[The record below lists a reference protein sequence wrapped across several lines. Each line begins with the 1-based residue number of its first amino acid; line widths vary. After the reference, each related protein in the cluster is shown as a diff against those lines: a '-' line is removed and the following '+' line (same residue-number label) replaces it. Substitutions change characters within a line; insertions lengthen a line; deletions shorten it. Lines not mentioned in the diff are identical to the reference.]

1 MKKIFNRVIILLVL
15 SVMSSL
21 FFSCRRMEGYS
32 VVLWNIPE
40 YQIQDCEVVPVYAL
54 SNISH
59 VYIIGSP
66 SGEKLEVPLWQL
78 TKPESKSKAHKRA
91 AQYKEFVGK
100 YANVKLD
107 GLPCRA
113 EPANLS
119 KQVYRLR
126 KGETIKI
133 LAKGEGDQVMAGKEA
148 LEGDWL
154 KVLTK
159 DGTEGWCF
167 SHNLIV
173 FDMDA
178 SGVLSG
184 EAEVLV
190 EQEAAGDAQF
200 EGVFD
205 KPWYPESFQAMID
218 EKNIDTT
225 IVKAEYNF
233 TIDAVKGTVSLNMPE
248 NKTAKLKAVK
258 KSWDYSG
265 YEKVG
270 RNQYELTDIPIT
282 ITYRRDNFIVVRYTG
297 SSGKPQDFSLIT
309 TEEDLTEVIKEEK
322 KKRSDKYSKIVSRGP
337 NYVSSSYGNLM
348 LSTNGNF
355 SWTDYDLLV
364 PNVIPSSAKEG
375 GSILLKYGI
384 AEKLQSQYD
393 GVLTFKFDGAGEVN
407 FLFKTESDGLR
418 LENATN
424 AKFEEGMILE
434 RSSSSLVIY
443 FKANK

>member
-1 MKKIFNRVIILLVL
+1 MKKLFSKIVILFSLTLV
-15 SVMSSL
+15 SSL

-59 VYIIGSP
+59 VYIIGAP
-66 SGEKLEVPLWQL
+66 NGEKLEVPLWQL
-78 TKPESKSKAHKRA
+78 TQPESKSKAIKKA
-91 AQYKEFVGK
+91 EQYKEYVGK
-100 YANVKLD
+100 YASVKLD

-133 LAKGEGDQVMAGKEA
+133 LAKGEGDTVMAGKEA

-159 DGTEGWCF
+159 NGTEGWCF
-167 SHNLIV
+167 SHNLIL

-178 SGVLSG
+178 AGVQSGAS
-184 EAEVLV
+184 EVLI
-190 EQEAAGDAQF
+190 EENLGDSTF
-200 EGVFD
+200 EGIFD
-205 KPWYPESFQAMID
+205 KPWYPEKFQAMIA

-225 IVKAEYNF
+225 IVKAEFNF
-233 TIDAVKGTVSLNMPE
+233 TIDSEKGTVSLNMPE
-248 NKTAKLKAVK
+248 NKEAKLKAVK

-282 ITYRRDNFIVVRYTG
+282 ITYRKDDFIVVRYTG
-297 SSGKPQDFSLIT
+297 SSGKPQDFSLIA
-309 TEEDLTEVIKEEK
+309 TEEDLSDIIKEEK
-322 KKRSDKYSKIVSRGP
+322 RRRSDLYSKIVSRGP
-337 NYVSSSYGNLM
+337 NYVSSSYGNLNLT
-348 LSTNGNF
+348 LSGNF
-355 SWTDYDLLV
+355 NWTNYELLV
-364 PNVIPSSAKEG
+364 PNVIPSSAKAG
-375 GSILLKYGI
+375 GSVLLKYGI
-384 AEKLQSQYD
+384 GEKLKSQYD
-393 GVLTFKFDGAGEVN
+393 GVLTFKFDGASEVN
-407 FLFKTESDGLR
+407 FLYKTESDGLR

>member
-1 MKKIFNRVIILLVL
+1 MKKFFSRVLVL
-15 SVMSSL
+15 ISFTLFCSL
-21 FFSCRRMEGYS
+21 FFSCQKMEGYS

-40 YQIQDCEVVPVYAL
+40 YNIQDCEVVPVYVL

-59 VYIIGSP
+59 VYVIGSP

-78 TKPESKSKAHKRA
+78 TKPTSKSKAIKLA
-91 AQYKEFVGK
+91 EEYKDYACK

-126 KGETIKI
+126 KGETIKV
-133 LAKGEGDQVMAGKEA
+133 LAKGDGEKVMAGKEV

-167 SHNLIV
+167 SHNLIL

-178 SGVLSG
+178 SGATSG
-184 EAEVLV
+184 SSEILA
-190 EQEAAGDAQF
+190 QEDLGDAAF
-200 EGVFD
+200 EAIFD
-205 KPWYPESFQAMID
+205 KPWYPETFLAMIN

-225 IVKAEYNF
+225 VVKTELNF
-233 TIDAVKGTVSLNMPE
+233 TIDSEKGTVSLNMPE
-248 NKTAKLKAVK
+248 NKKAQLKAVK
-258 KSWDYSG
+258 KTWDYSG
-265 YEKVG
+265 YEKTG
-270 RNQYELTDIPIT
+270 RNQYELTDIPII
-282 ITYRRDNFIVVRYTG
+282 ITTRKDNFIVVRYTG
-297 SSGKPQDFSLIT
+297 SSGKPQDFSLIS
-309 TEEDLTEVIKEEK
+309 TEEDLAEIIKEEK
-322 KKRSDKYSKIVSRGP
+322 KNRSDLYSKIVSRGP

-348 LSTNGNF
+348 VKTNGTF
-355 SWTDYDLLV
+355 SWTDYSLLV
-364 PNVIPSSAKEG
+364 PNVISETAKEG

-384 AEKLQSQYD
+384 GEKLKSQYD

-407 FLFKTESDGLR
+407 FLYKTESDGLR
-418 LENATN
+418 LENANN
-424 AKFEEGMILE
+424 AKFEEGMIIE
-434 RSSSSLVIY
+434 RSTSSLVIY

>member
-1 MKKIFNRVIILLVL
+1 MKKLFSRVLVL
-15 SVMSSL
+15 LSLCVFSSL
-21 FFSCRRMEGYS
+21 FFSCNKKEGYS

-40 YQIQDCEVVPVYAL
+40 YNIQDCEVVPVYVL
-54 SNISH
+54 SHISQ

-78 TKPESKSKAHKRA
+78 TKPVSKSKALKQA
-91 AQYKEFVGK
+91 EQYKEYAHK
-100 YANVKLD
+100 YASVKLD

-113 EPANLS
+113 EPKNLS
-119 KQVYRLR
+119 KQIYRLR
-126 KGETIKI
+126 KGETIKV
-133 LAKGEGDQVMAGKEA
+133 LAKGDGDLVMAGKEA

-167 SHNLIV
+167 SHNLIL

-178 SGVLSG
+178 SGAASG
-184 EAEVLV
+184 ETEILV
-190 EQEAAGDAQF
+190 EEQNGDATF
-200 EGVFD
+200 EAIFD
-205 KPWYPESFQAMID
+205 KPWYPETFLAMIN

-225 IVKAEYNF
+225 VVKTELNF
-233 TIDAVKGTVSLNMPE
+233 TIDSAKGTVSLNMPE
-248 NKTAKLKAVK
+248 NKKAQLKAVK
-258 KSWDYSG
+258 KTWDYSG

-282 ITYRRDNFIVVRYTG
+282 ITTRKDNFIVVRYTG

-309 TEEDLTEVIKEEK
+309 TEEDLAEVIKEEK
-322 KKRSDKYSKIVSRGP
+322 QKRSDAYAKIVSRGP
-337 NYVSSSYGNLM
+337 NYASSSYGNLM
-348 LSTNGNF
+348 VKSSGSF
-355 SWTDYDLLV
+355 SWTDYSLLV
-364 PNVIPSSAKEG
+364 PNVISETAKEG
-375 GSILLKYGI
+375 GTISLKYGI
-384 AEKLQSQYD
+384 GEKLKSQYD

-424 AKFEEGMILE
+424 AKFEEGMVIE